1 VCGCW
6 SDALVAL
13 RSQQRRWS
21 SNAPERLAGLLKLYV
36 AEDSAEERKQLT
48 RYQLLSAL
56 AGTEVEAATRSAD
69 HAVLMLHDF
78 GTDQRPSRQDGAV
91 RKRLPRFATAV
102 SDCEAPGAQQV
113 QAKAQAGTARSRRAA
128 R

>member
-36 AEDSAEERKQLT
+36 AEDSAEEREQL

-69 HAVLMLHDF
+69 HAVLMVHDF

-102 SDCEAPGAQQV
+102 IRLRGPG
-113 QAKAQAGTARSRRAA
+113 RAA
-128 R
+128 GMWTATTRER